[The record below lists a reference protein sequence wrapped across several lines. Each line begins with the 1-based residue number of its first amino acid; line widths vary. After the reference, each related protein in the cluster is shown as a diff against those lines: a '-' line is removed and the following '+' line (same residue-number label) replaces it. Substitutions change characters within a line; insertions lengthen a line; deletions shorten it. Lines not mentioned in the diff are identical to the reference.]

1 QSSFE
6 YLGEGN
12 EVPFGE
18 RDHDSDRRGGRGSR
32 RFFWKEYDRSFHFW
46 PRSRLGSSFGP
57 LSRNA
62 SGTFLP
68 SRRTRTFQKCR
79 RRLDSFD
86 RRSFFGSLFDA
97 FPRDSFRFPSL
108 WPSRLWSPRERGFHG
123 RRTLTNLPS
132 SLDSTRSP
140 FGRGRRKHSS
150 FETRSVAGTV
160 RRGNREIRHRSGSG
174 RKIRS
179 FVDRGR
185 T

>member
-1 QSSFE
+1 DRLLSGTTDVACDEHPGRRSGGASTRGRRSGEIGRRGRRREQSSFE

-68 SRRTRTFQKCR
+68 SRRTRTFQK
-79 RRLDSFD
+79 
-86 RRSFFGSLFDA
+86 G
-97 FPRDSFRFPSL
+97 
-108 WPSRLWSPRERGFHG
+108 
-123 RRTLTNLPS
+123 
-132 SLDSTRSP
+132 
-140 FGRGRRKHSS
+140 
-150 FETRSVAGTV
+150 
-160 RRGNREIRHRSGSG
+160 
-174 RKIRS
+174 
-179 FVDRGR
+179 
-185 T
+185 